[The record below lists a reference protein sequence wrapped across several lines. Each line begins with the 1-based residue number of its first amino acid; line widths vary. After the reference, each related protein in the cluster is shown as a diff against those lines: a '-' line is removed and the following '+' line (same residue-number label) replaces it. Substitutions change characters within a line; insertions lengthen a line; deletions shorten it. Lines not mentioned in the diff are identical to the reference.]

1 MIDATPAAQPGIPD
15 GLRARKRAATRASI
29 EKVAIE
35 LALNQG
41 YENVTVD
48 MICEA
53 SMVSQRTFFNYF
65 GSKEGV
71 ILGLMPE
78 VMTDA
83 DAEIFIASRAGDVV
97 HDLVER
103 MATALIDPAADR
115 AALEARVRIVHSSPE
130 LLGKQMEWMAAQEQR
145 LIEVVFA
152 RFRAAGRTE
161 IETPDLLAEAAMVVS
176 LAITVLRFTMLQQ
189 FSGVPG
195 AGAGAPAASAVPGA
209 PVAPTTVALQHALTL
224 IERILSPGNSA

>member
-1 MIDATPAAQPGIPD
+1 MIDATPATQPGNPE

-35 LALNQG
+35 LALKQG

-83 DAEIFIASRAGDVV
+83 DADAFIAERAGDVV

-103 MATALIDPAADR
+103 MASALIDPIADR
-115 AALEARVRIVHSSPE
+115 ASLEARVRIIHSSPE

-145 LIEVVFA
+145 LIDVVLA

-161 IETPDLLAEAAMVVS
+161 TETPDLAAEAGMVVS

-189 FSGVPG
+189 FSGASGASGASGVPG
-195 AGAGAPAASAVPGA
+195 T
-209 PVAPTTVALQHALTL
+209 PVAPTAVALQHALTL
-224 IERILSPGNSA
+224 IKRILRPGDSA

>member
-1 MIDATPAAQPGIPD
+1 MIDATPATQPGNPE

-35 LALNQG
+35 LALKQG

-83 DAEIFIASRAGDVV
+83 DAEAFIASRGSDVV

-115 AALEARVRIVHSSPE
+115 AALEARVRIIHSSPE

-145 LIEVVFA
+145 LIDVVLA

-161 IETPDLLAEAAMVVS
+161 TETPDLAAEAGMVVS
-176 LAITVLRFTMLQQ
+176 LAITVLRFTLLQQ
-189 FSGVPG
+189 FSGSPG
-195 AGAGAPAASAVPGA
+195 AEGAS
-209 PVAPTTVALQHALTL
+209 VAPTSAALQHAMSL
-224 IERILSPGNSA
+224 INRILRPGDSE